1 LTAPRIT
8 LDAPP
13 FAFGKEIDMSKEAF
27 NAFKAKV
34 AADATLR
41 QEMSRTLSQGGAKT
55 TASVDEVV
63 AFAKSR
69 GFDFNPE
76 DVKQNVELS
85 DEELDAVAGGASVDY
100 FLKLDGITGESLDSS
115 YKEQIEIQS
124 FSWGVR

>member
-1 LTAPRIT
+1 
-8 LDAPP
+8 
-13 FAFGKEIDMSKEAF
+13 MSKEAF